1 VAAAVAR
8 PLRIVAVAC
17 ALVLAAGAL
26 AGCGE
31 KGHEK
36 DPTREGLA
44 LPLGG
49 LEYNVF
55 ITRQLNTEIPPDEA
69 YYKGPQ
75 PPKGQTLYGVFIQV
89 CNRGKGARP
98 STDEFEIVDN
108 QGNRFE
114 PRELEED
121 NDFAYHARTLNP
133 DTCVPEAGSVA
144 QLGPTAG
151 SMLMFQLPLAVTE
164 NRPLELE
171 IKQGDEEPLTVEL
184 DI

>member
-1 VAAAVAR
+1 VPAGVVTGGKTIAV
-8 PLRIVAVAC
+8 VC
-17 ALVLAAGAL
+17 ALVLCAGGLAA
-26 AGCGE
+26 CGE

-36 DPTREGLA
+36 DPTREGLEI
-44 LPLGG
+44 PLGG

-55 ITRQLNTEIPPDEA
+55 ITRQLNTEIPPDQA

-89 CNRGKGARP
+89 CNRGKTARP
-98 STDEFEIVDN
+98 STEEFEIVDN
-108 QGNRFE
+108 QGNHFK

-121 NDFAYHARTLNP
+121 NDFAYHARTLDP
-133 DTCVPEAGSVA
+133 QKCIPEAGSVA

-151 SMLMFQLPLAVTE
+151 SLLMFQLPLAITE

-171 IKQGDEEPLTVEL
+171 IKQGDEKTPPVEL